1 MYIKKIELK
10 NFQVISDFAADFEG
24 NVYLV
29 KGENELGKSTLLK
42 AIAIMLTGNRDEV
55 LRIGED
61 KGFAKMIVGD
71 DGKQYEIEL
80 KFTKANPRGT
90 LTIKDNNGLKSDN
103 VTMLQKLLKY
113 TDIDVVAFSRMSET
127 ADGRRKQVQI
137 VKSLMQEDVRKR
149 IDEIDAEVANIKEE
163 RKTVN
168 ATVKILTNTANDAA
182 KNIEEGDIEKYTSEV
197 NITGLLEEQKKQA
210 EEDAKANAAREGINL
225 RTKQLAEI
233 DNRKQQAQHNK
244 EQRLKDVEIRKKN
257 AEEAYKAALESCNAE
272 IESIN
277 AAYTNEI
284 KKITDE
290 AKEYAERKANAE
302 KYLAEYES
310 KPNNNI
316 AERIAEAQEHNKKYS
331 IVLAYKE
338 KLAAKEQQ
346 VSKANEMNAKIESL
360 TQERESLVN
369 SAKLPIDGLTFG
381 EDGLVLNGVPF
392 VAGKVSDSQI
402 MEVAAKLVIASNSN
416 VNVFRIA
423 RGESLGSKR
432 LKELVSLATA
442 NGFQGFI
449 EEVTRGQ
456 NELLVEEY
464 NEL

>member
-61 KGFAKMIVGD
+61 KGFAKMVVGD

-149 IDEIDAEVANIKEE
+149 IDEIDAEVANIKDE

-182 KNIEEGDIEKYTSEV
+182 KNIEEGDIEKYTSEI

-210 EEDAKANAAREGINL
+210 EEDAKANAVREGINL

-233 DNRKQQAQHNK
+233 DNRKQQAQYNK
-244 EQRLKDVEIRKKN
+244 EQRLKDVVTRKKN

-277 AAYTNEI
+277 VAYTNEI
-284 KKITDE
+284 KKITDD

>member
-61 KGFAKMIVGD
+61 KGFAKMVVGD

-149 IDEIDAEVANIKEE
+149 IDEIDAEVANIKDE

-182 KNIEEGDIEKYTSEV
+182 KNIEEGDIEKYTSEI

-210 EEDAKANAAREGINL
+210 EEDAKANAVREGINL

-233 DNRKQQAQHNK
+233 DNRKQQAQYNK
-244 EQRLKDVEIRKKN
+244 EQRLKDVVTRKKN

-277 AAYTNEI
+277 VAYTNEI